1 MELNLAE
8 LKEYKETLTKANR
21 FEIIC
26 LIQNVIIQGVSPEY
40 EKNLMQI
47 ISAIQNLK

>member
-26 LIQNVIIQGVSPEY
+26 LIQSLIIQGVPPEY
-40 EKNLMQI
+40 EKI

>member
-26 LIQNVIIQGVSPEY
+26 LIQNMIIKGVCSECEEY
-40 EKNLMQI
+40 LFEI